1 MKVKRI
7 IKKVEMV
14 RLGNTQIKSS
24 KLNETKASFMLTLK
38 TLMEICHKKNF
49 FLNFQQ
55 LLKNVRNL

>member
-24 KLNETKASFMLTLK
+24 KLNETKANFMLTLK
-38 TLMEICHKKNF
+38 ILMEICHKKNF

-55 LLKNVRNL
+55 LLKNV